1 MITILFA
8 FLVVFFVLN
17 IPIAVAIGSATFLSL
32 FASPIPPTV
41 LVQKMFTAMDSFP
54 LMAVPFFILAGAL
67 MENGGI
73 SRRLIHLANTFVGHF
88 AGGLAFVAIIASM
101 FFGAISGA
109 AAACVA
115 AIGSVI
121 IPEMV
126 SRGYGKPYTA
136 AVQAT
141 AGTLG
146 VMIPP
151 SIPMIIYGVMTG
163 VSIGALFMAGFI
175 PGVLVGSSLMLVA
188 WYIARKRGYKG
199 ERRFTW
205 SERRA
210 AFKDA
215 FWALLMPVIILGGI
229 YGGVFTPTEAAVIAV
244 VYGLFVGFFIYKELS
259 LAHMKDV
266 FVNSAVST
274 AVVMFII
281 ATSSAFSWVITS
293 KRVPQMVAEGMLAFS
308 SNAIVILLLV
318 NLLLLFIGTFM
329 ETVASIIILVPVLLP
344 VLSSIGVDPLHFG
357 IVIVVNLAIGMVTP
371 PLGVCL
377 FVSCGIAK
385 ISLEDISRA
394 ALPFIGVMILDV
406 LLLTYIPILSTVLPK
421 LMGLY

>member
-8 FLVVFFVLN
+8 SLIALFLLGV
-17 IPIAVAIGSATFLSL
+17 PIAISIGSATFLALLS
-32 FASPIPPTV
+32 SPIPSTV

-67 MENGGI
+67 METGGI
-73 SRRLIHLANTFVGHF
+73 SRRLIHLANTFVGHYS
-88 AGGLAFVAIIASM
+88 GGLAFVAIIASM

-115 AIGSVI
+115 AIGAVI

-126 SRGYGKPYTA
+126 ARGYGKPYTA

-151 SIPMIIYGVMTG
+151 SIPMIIYCVMTG
-163 VSIGALFMAGFI
+163 VSVGALFMAGI
-175 PGVLVGSSLMLVA
+175 VPGVIVGVSLMFTA
-188 WYIARKRGYKG
+188 WIIARKRGYKG

-205 SERRA
+205 GERQN
-210 AFKDA
+210 AFKEA
-215 FWALLMPVIILGGI
+215 FWALMMPVIILGGI
-229 YGGVFTPTEAAVIAV
+229 YGGIFTPTEAAVVAV
-244 VYGLFVGFFIYKELS
+244 VYGLFIGFFVYREIRVSNLKT
-259 LAHMKDV
+259 V
-266 FVNSAVST
+266 FVNTAVST
-274 AVVMFII
+274 AII
-281 ATSSAFSWVITS
+281 MLIIGASSAFSWVITS
-293 KRVPQMVAEGMLAFS
+293 KRVPQMVAEGMLSLS
-308 SNAIVILLLV
+308 SNPVVILLLI

-329 ETVASIIILVPVLLP
+329 ETVASIIILVPVLMP
-344 VLSSIGVDPLHFG
+344 VLATIGVDPLHFG

-371 PLGVCL
+371 PLGICL

-385 ISLEDISRA
+385 ISLEEISRA
-394 ALPFIGVMILDV
+394 ALPFILVMILDV
-406 LLLTYIPILSTVLPK
+406 LLLTYLPVLSIGLPR
-421 LMGLY
+421 LLGLY

>member
-1 MITILFA
+1 MMTVLCVTLIVLF
-8 FLVVFFVLN
+8 LLN
-17 IPIAVAIGSATFLSL
+17 VPIALSIGSATLLSL
-32 FASPIPPTV
+32 TLSPIPPTV

-67 MENGGI
+67 METGGI

-88 AGGLAFVAIIASM
+88 SGGLAFVAIIASM

-115 AIGSVI
+115 AIGSVL

-126 SRGYGKPYTA
+126 ARGYGKPYTA

-163 VSIGALFMAGFI
+163 VSVGALFMGGVV
-175 PGVLVGSSLMLVA
+175 PGVLVGISLMFVA
-188 WYIARKRGYKG
+188 WLIARRRGYRG
-199 ERRFTW
+199 ERRYSW
-205 SERRA
+205 AERGA
-210 AFKDA
+210 AFLDA
-215 FWALLMPVIILGGI
+215 FWALLMPIIILGGI
-229 YGGVFTPTEAAVIAV
+229 YGGVFTPTEAAVVAV
-244 VYGLFVGFFIYKELS
+244 VYGLVAGLFVYRELRVAQLKS
-259 LAHMKDV
+259 I
-266 FVNSAVST
+266 FVNTAVST
-274 AVVMFII
+274 AIILFII
-281 ATSSAFSWVITS
+281 ATSSAFSWVLTS
-293 KRVPQMVAEGMLAFS
+293 RRVPQMVAEGMLALS
-308 SNAIVILLLV
+308 SNPVVILLLI
-318 NLLLLFIGTFM
+318 NLLLLFVGTFM
-329 ETVASIIILVPVLLP
+329 ETVASIIILVPVLMP
-344 VLSSIGVDPLHFG
+344 VLQSIGVDPLHFG

-394 ALPFIGVMILDV
+394 ALPFILVMILDI
-406 LLLTYIPILSTVLPK
+406 LLLSYLPFLSTALPR

>member
-1 MITILFA
+1 MILMLFIS
-8 FLVVFFVLN
+8 LVVLFVLN
-17 IPIAVAIGSATFLSL
+17 VPIAVAIGSATLLSL
-32 FASPIPPTV
+32 LASPIPPTV

-126 SRGYGKPYTA
+126 ARGYGRPYTA

-163 VSIGALFMAGFI
+163 VSVGALFMAGFI
-175 PGVLVGSSLMLVA
+175 PGIISWAPTNRLLSVHLVSQ
-188 WYIARKRGYKG
+188 K
-199 ERRFTW
+199 T
-205 SERRA
+205 
-210 AFKDA
+210 
-215 FWALLMPVIILGGI
+215 
-229 YGGVFTPTEAAVIAV
+229 
-244 VYGLFVGFFIYKELS
+244 GFHF
-259 LAHMKDV
+259 
-266 FVNSAVST
+266 
-274 AVVMFII
+274 
-281 ATSSAFSWVITS
+281 FSRS
-293 KRVPQMVAEGMLAFS
+293 HSR
-308 SNAIVILLLV
+308 VIL
-318 NLLLLFIGTFM
+318 
-329 ETVASIIILVPVLLP
+329 ILIAILY
-344 VLSSIGVDPLHFG
+344 PL
-357 IVIVVNLAIGMVTP
+357 ID
-371 PLGVCL
+371 
-377 FVSCGIAK
+377 K
-385 ISLEDISRA
+385 
-394 ALPFIGVMILDV
+394 
-406 LLLTYIPILSTVLPK
+406 
-421 LMGLY
+421 